1 MEDVEREDKKISP
14 LIIDFVFSFL
24 TSLFEKTSG
33 VYALGVFIMFAD
45 GVLIMD
51 IRNVNIKELKPYEK
65 NPRRNDEAVKFV
77 ASSIKEFGFK
87 VPIIV
92 DKDMVIIAG
101 HTRYKAAQ
109 KLKLKEVPKRNAE
122 KRLQQIN

>member
-51 IRNVNIKELKPYEK
+51 IRNVNIKIK
-65 NPRRNDEAVKFV
+65 AV
-77 ASSIKEFGFK
+77 
-87 VPIIV
+87 
-92 DKDMVIIAG
+92 
-101 HTRYKAAQ
+101 
-109 KLKLKEVPKRNAE
+109 
-122 KRLQQIN
+122 